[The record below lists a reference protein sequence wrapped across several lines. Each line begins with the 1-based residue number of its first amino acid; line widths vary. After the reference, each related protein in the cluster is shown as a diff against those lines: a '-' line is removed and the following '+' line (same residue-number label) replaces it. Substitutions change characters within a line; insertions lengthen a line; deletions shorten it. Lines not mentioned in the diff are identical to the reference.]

1 VVILIITGAALVFCI
16 FLATYE
22 PQPSF
27 QGRTLSAWLIA
38 YQNDRSRSD
47 ALTAVHNIG
56 TNALPVLVKWATY
69 QWPMWRVRLNETAM
83 RLGGP
88 RLYRFVAGSSAV
100 RQSAALVGF
109 EILGPEAAP
118 AIPALTNRFDWRR
131 LYGVNDMIFLALNHM
146 GNPGLAPLV
155 NVATN
160 TTVPG
165 EMRAFAVT
173 RIRDPLMQIDTN
185 ANWVVPVLAAS
196 LNDKAVALQIAA
208 ALGDLRLVPAVAV
221 PALARSL
228 QDRSDIAMT
237 AADSLG
243 KFGTNAT
250 AAIPDLIQALD
261 SKDRYVRREVTN
273 ALEIIAPEVLKK
285 DGH

>member
-1 VVILIITGAALVFCI
+1 MLILIIAGAALVLWI
-16 FLATYE
+16 FLATHE
-22 PQPSF
+22 PQPSY
-27 QGRTLSAWLIA
+27 QGRTLSEWLIA

-47 ALTAVHNIG
+47 APTAVHNIG

-69 QWPMWRVRLNETAM
+69 EWPKWRVLLNETAM
-83 RLGGP
+83 RFGGRP
-88 RLYRFVAGSSAV
+88 LLRFVSGSPAE

-160 TTVPG
+160 TAVPG
-165 EMRAFAVT
+165 EMRARAVT
-173 RIRDPLMQIDTN
+173 RIRDPLMLLDTN
-185 ANWVVPVLAAS
+185 ADWAVPVLAAC
-196 LNDKAVALQIAA
+196 LNDKATALQIAA
-208 ALGDLRLVPAVAV
+208 ALGDLRLAPGLAV

-228 QDRSDIAMT
+228 QDRSDIAMV
-237 AADSLG
+237 AAESLG

-250 AAIPDLIQALD
+250 AAVPDLLRALD